1 MSIKFAGPGGPF
13 PGPPRFPVVSRSDI
27 PYDEGA
33 DGLCVLTSMTANS
46 RKVVSAKM
54 SKLDPAY
61 QRNSWPSLPARA
73 GRALAL
79 VLAIVVAM
87 SCTWKTRTLGQAE
100 LVLKNTAVY
109 TMDGV
114 RSWADAVA
122 VAGGRIIYVGST
134 AGAEKLQGPDTEVL
148 DLRGTMVLPGFHDS
162 HIHLISGGMGLKECD
177 LSGITSQEE
186 IFRKIKDYADANPGK
201 TWIIGRGWDLPAFPE
216 ANPTRDMLDKLIPDR
231 PAIFSA
237 MDGHSSWVNSPL
249 LRLAGVTKDTPDP
262 KDGRIE
268 RDKRTGEPSGTLRE
282 GAQGLVEK
290 FIPPSTDQDYEDGL
304 RAAMNKANAFGI
316 TSILEANAGDKFME
330 TYGKFDRL
338 DKLTVRVFAS
348 LSVDPAKGL
357 GQIPGLIAMRARYD
371 GRFLRA
377 DSAKIFADGVLESK
391 TAALLDPYL
400 DRPGYRGIPELD
412 PATFNPLAAALDK
425 EGFQIHVHAIGDWAI
440 RMTLDALEYAAR
452 INGRRDSRHHIAHLE
467 LIEPE
472 DIPRFRRLGVAA
484 NFQSLWAYADPYIV
498 KMTEPALG
506 PARSRWLYPIGSVVR
521 SGGLI
526 AGGSDWSVTSMNP
539 LDAIQVAVTRRG
551 LDDVSGPAWIPEEV
565 VDLPTMLA
573 AYTINGA
580 FLSRQEKTTGSIEAG
595 KAADLVV
602 LDRNLFEI
610 PLSDIHKARVLRT
623 FLNGREVFRAAEVR

>member
-1 MSIKFAGPGGPF
+1 MSIKFAGPCDPF
-13 PGPPRFPVVSRSDI
+13 PMRPRFPVVCRTII

-33 DGLCVLTSMTANS
+33 AGLPVLIFMTANS
-46 RKVVSAKM
+46 RKAVSVKM
-54 SKLDPAY
+54 SKLDPACR
-61 QRNSWPSLPARA
+61 RNTRRSLSVCV
-73 GRALAL
+73 GRALSLAL
-79 VLAIVVAM
+79 VVMAVV

-100 LVLKNTAVY
+100 LVLKNAAVY

-122 VAGGRIIYVGST
+122 VAGGRIIYVGNT
-134 AGAEKLQGPDTEVL
+134 AGAEKLQGPDTSVL
-148 DLRGTMVLPGFHDS
+148 DLRGTMILPGFHDS
-162 HIHLISGGMGLKECD
+162 HIHLISGGMGLKKCV

-186 IFRKIKDYADANPGK
+186 IFRKIKAYADANPGK

-216 ANPTRDMLDKLIPDR
+216 ANPTKDMLDKLIPDR

-237 MDGHSSWVNSPL
+237 MDGHSSWVNTPA

-268 RDKRTGEPSGTLRE
+268 RDKKTGEPSGTLRE
-282 GAQGLVEK
+282 GAQELVEK
-290 FIPPSTDQDYEDGL
+290 LIPPSTDQDYEDGL
-304 RAAMNKANAFGI
+304 QAGMNIANGFGI
-316 TSILEANAGDKFME
+316 TSILEANADDKYME

-338 DKLTVRVFAS
+338 DKLAVRVFAS

-357 GQIPGLIAMRARYD
+357 GQIPGLVAKRARYD
-371 GRFLRA
+371 GRLLNA
-377 DSAKIFADGVLESK
+377 DSAKIFADGVLESR
-391 TAALLDPYL
+391 TASLIDPYL
-400 DRPGYRGIPELD
+400 DRPGYRGIPEID

-452 INGRRDSRHHIAHLE
+452 INGRRDARHHIAHLE

-472 DIPRFRRLGVAA
+472 DIPRFRRLGVVA
-484 NFQSLWAYADPYIV
+484 NFQSLWAYDDPYI

-506 PARSRWLYPIGSVVR
+506 PARSRWLYPIGSIVR
-521 SGGLI
+521 SGGMI
-526 AGGSDWSVTSMNP
+526 VGGSDWPVTSMNP
-539 LDAIQVAVTRRG
+539 LEAIQVAVTRRG
-551 LDDVSGPAWIPEEV
+551 LDDVNGRAWIPEEV

-580 FLSRQEKTTGSIEAG
+580 FLSRREKTTGSIETG
-595 KAADLVV
+595 KAADLIV

-610 PLSDIHKARVLRT
+610 PPSDIHKARVLRT

>member
-1 MSIKFAGPGGPF
+1 LAG
-13 PGPPRFPVVSRSDI
+13 V
-27 PYDEGA
+27 
-33 DGLCVLTSMTANS
+33 GL
-46 RKVVSAKM
+46 
-54 SKLDPAY
+54 
-61 QRNSWPSLPARA
+61 
-73 GRALAL
+73 ALSL
-79 VLAIVVAM
+79 VLAVMAVA
-87 SCTWKTRTLGQAE
+87 SCTWQTRTLGKAD
-100 LVLKNTAVY
+100 LVLENAAVY

-122 VAGGRIIYVGST
+122 VAGGRIAYVGNT
-134 AGAEKLQGPDTEVL
+134 AGAEKLRGPDTKVL
-148 DLRGTMVLPGFHDS
+148 DLGGTMVLPGFQDS

-186 IFRKIKDYADANPGK
+186 IFRKIKAYADANRGK
-201 TWIIGRGWDLPAFPE
+201 TWVIGQGWDLPAFPE

-231 PAIFSA
+231 PALFSA
-237 MDGHSSWVNSPL
+237 MDGHSSWVNSL
-249 LRLAGVTKDTPDP
+249 ALRIAGVTKETPDP

-282 GAQGLVEK
+282 GAQDLVARL
-290 FIPPSTDQDYEDGL
+290 IPPSTDQDYEDGL
-304 RAAMNKANAFGI
+304 QAGMDEANAFGI
-316 TSILEANAGDKFME
+316 TSILEANADDKDME

-357 GQIPGLIAMRARYD
+357 GQIPGLVAKRARYD
-371 GRFLRA
+371 GRLLRA
-377 DSAKIFADGVLESK
+377 GSVKIFADGVLESR
-391 TAALLDPYL
+391 TAALLAPYL
-400 DRPGYRGIPELD
+400 DRPGYRGIPNLD
-412 PATFNPLAAALDK
+412 PAAFNPLAAALDK

-452 INGRRDSRHHIAHLE
+452 MNGRRDARHHIAHLE

-484 NFQSLWAYADPYIV
+484 NFQALWAYADPYIV

-506 PARSRWLYPIGSVVR
+506 PARSRWLYAIGSVVR
-521 SGGLI
+521 SGAMI
-526 AGGSDWSVTSMNP
+526 VGGSDWPVTSMNP

-551 LDDVSGPAWIPEEV
+551 LDDAGGRAWIPEEV

-580 FLSRQEKTTGSIEAG
+580 FLSRQERTTGSIEAG
-595 KAADLVV
+595 KAADLVI

-610 PLSDIHKARVLRT
+610 PTSDIHKVRVLRT
-623 FLNGREVFRAAEVR
+623 FLDGREVFRAAGVR

>member
-1 MSIKFAGPGGPF
+1 M
-13 PGPPRFPVVSRSDI
+13 
-27 PYDEGA
+27 
-33 DGLCVLTSMTANS
+33 
-46 RKVVSAKM
+46 
-54 SKLDPAY
+54 PAHI
-61 QRNSWPSLPARA
+61 

-79 VLAIVVAM
+79 VLIVTALV
-87 SCTWKTRTLGQAE
+87 SCAWKTKTLGQAD
-100 LVLKNTAVY
+100 LVLKNAAVY

-122 VAGGRIIYVGST
+122 VAGGKIIYVGNT
-134 AGAEKLQGPDTEVL
+134 AGAEKLRGPETTTL
-148 DLRGTMVLPGFHDS
+148 DLSGTMVLPGFHDS

-177 LSGITSQEE
+177 LSGITSQDE
-186 IFRKIKDYADANPGK
+186 IFRKVKAYADANPGK
-201 TWIIGRGWDLPAFPE
+201 TWIIGGGWDLPAFPE

-231 PAIFSA
+231 PAIFSS
-237 MDGHSSWVNSPL
+237 MDGHSSWVNTAA
-249 LRLAGVTKDTPDP
+249 LRIGGVTRQTPDP

-268 RDKRTGEPSGTLRE
+268 RDKKTGEPSGTLRE
-282 GAQGLVEK
+282 GAQRLVDK
-290 FIPPSTDQDYEDGL
+290 LIPPYSDQDYADGL
-304 RAAMNKANAFGI
+304 QAGMDKANGFGI

-338 DKLTVRVFAS
+338 NKLTVRVFAS

-357 GQIPGLIAMRARYD
+357 GQIPGLVAKRTRYD

-472 DIPRFRRLGVAA
+472 DIPRFRRLGVVA

-506 PARSRWLYPIGSVVR
+506 PVRSRWLYPIGSVVR
-521 SGGLI
+521 SGAVI
-526 AGGSDWSVTSMNP
+526 VGGSDWSVTSMNP

-551 LDDVSGPAWIPEEV
+551 LDDVSGRAWIPEEV

-580 FLSRQEKTTGSIEAG
+580 FLSRQEKTTGSIEVD

-610 PLSDIHKARVLRT
+610 PLSDIHKVKVLLTLLEGKVVYRDKAG
-623 FLNGREVFRAAEVR
+623 NW